1 MRTDNLDL
9 VLSQLTAAECNEAAG
24 ELARYLDAGLAATR
38 ELMAAFLN
46 DLNNESLTRWGPRG
60 ESGEA
65 GDLPAP
71 PRPADSQPSTP
82 VIRGT

>member
-9 VLSQLTAAECNEAAG
+9 VLSQLTAAECNEAAD
-24 ELARYLDAGLAATR
+24 ELARYLDAGLVTTR

-46 DLNNESLTRWGPRG
+46 DLNNESVTRWGPRSERG
-60 ESGEA
+60 AA
-65 GDLPAP
+65 GDLLGP

>member
-1 MRTDNLDL
+1 MRTDHLDL
-9 VLSQLTAAECNEAAG
+9 VLSQLTAAECNEAAD
-24 ELARYLDAGLAATR
+24 ELAPYLDAGLVTTR

-46 DLNNESLTRWGPRG
+46 DLNIESLPRRGPRG

-65 GDLPAP
+65 GGLPAP